1 MEKQEA
7 QTPAPK
13 SQVRISSCFLHG
25 LSLAPISQLRHLQ
38 GSCECNWMLLNWA
51 NTLPIALL
59 TPIPPGLSADPS
71 SSLTCSLSTFPGS
84 LFASLSS
91 YKGKDTQKIR
101 GIEKKH
107 PQAAELVH
115 WKQIA
120 TAKETA
126 LALPNLP
133 SDNKSKAPKLALNHL
148 GLLELAGRK
157 IKAGR
162 EKGKR
167 ERSEVSGRKNP
178 KLHK

>member
-1 MEKQEA
+1 M
-7 QTPAPK
+7 
-13 SQVRISSCFLHG
+13 
-25 LSLAPISQLRHLQ
+25 
-38 GSCECNWMLLNWA
+38 
-51 NTLPIALL
+51 
-59 TPIPPGLSADPS
+59 
-71 SSLTCSLSTFPGS
+71 STFPGS

-133 SDNKSKAPKLALNHL
+133 SDNKSKALKLALNHL

-157 IKAGR
+157 IKLEEKR
-162 EKGKR
+162 EKGKGV
-167 ERSEVSGRKNP
+167 RSAGEKIPNSTS
-178 KLHK
+178 KLKKSEGQHS